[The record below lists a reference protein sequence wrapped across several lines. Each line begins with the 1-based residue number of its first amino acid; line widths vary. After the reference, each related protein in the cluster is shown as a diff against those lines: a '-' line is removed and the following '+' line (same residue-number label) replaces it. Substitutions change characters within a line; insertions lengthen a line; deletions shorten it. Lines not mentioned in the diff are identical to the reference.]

1 MTNSQNPEPVESAA
15 GWVRAPEF
23 PSRGEYLLIGLI
35 CLALVVGVFVVAHG
49 KSAAA
54 TRRHQASAAA
64 AQSLRTWARGNLS
77 ALPAQTVTG
86 SATVAQAHASVDLAL
101 GIDTK
106 PGGTAAASPTPTPPA
121 AGLPIKLE
129 LAAPIGSGD
138 LITVP
143 ATITIDIPGLGTLR
157 NPIKLRV
164 RAAGNRSLVDW
175 SPQAIASVLKTG
187 DQIRVT
193 RTVPSRAA
201 ILGTDG

>member
-64 AQSLRTWARGNLS
+64 AQFLQTWASGNLS

-86 SATVAQAHASVDLAL
+86 SATVAQAYAFVDPAL
-101 GIDTK
+101 GIATK
-106 PGGTAAASPTPTPPA
+106 PGGAAAANPTPTPPA
-121 AGLPIKLE
+121 AG
-129 LAAPIGSGD
+129 
-138 LITVP
+138 VP
-143 ATITIDIPGLGTLR
+143 TQTR
-157 NPIKLRV
+157 ESC
-164 RAAGNRSLVDW
+164 RA
-175 SPQAIASVLKTG
+175 PQAG
-187 DQIRVT
+187 
-193 RTVPSRAA
+193 
-201 ILGTDG
+201 